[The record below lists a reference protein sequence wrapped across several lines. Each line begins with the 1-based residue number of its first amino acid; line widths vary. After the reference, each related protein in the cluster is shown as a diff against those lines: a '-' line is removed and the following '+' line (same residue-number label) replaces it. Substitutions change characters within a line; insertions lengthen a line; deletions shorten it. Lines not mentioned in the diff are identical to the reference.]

1 MPRLTRSTERSGDRK
16 NAEINFR
23 GNRSKAR
30 SDRVDGKIGSRLRG
44 GLANVLPPF
53 YQDRRGGSTFARPG
67 AARRASS
74 HSSRVRRRN
83 ARVAHARPVAHSS
96 RRDQGGRGGRAA
108 ASTVVVRPTT
118 AVAVGSQLR
127 PKIGSPRFS
136 GRDHP
141 PWAATVMCPKATP
154 TGRGTHFRGHDGPP
168 SPHAPRPPARPPAP
182 PAASAPLPRTPTLA
196 VGSGRDP
203 SAGGGVEARMSGDT

>member
-1 MPRLTRSTERSGDRK
+1 MGPNAGRANAAATDK

-96 RRDQGGRGGRAA
+96 RRDQGGRGRRAA

-118 AVAVGSQLR
+118 AVAAGS
-127 PKIGSPRFS
+127 KIHQNRFP
-136 GRDHP
+136 GIF
-141 PWAATVMCPKATP
+141 
-154 TGRGTHFRGHDGPP
+154 G
-168 SPHAPRPPARPPAP
+168 ARPPA
-182 PAASAPLPRTPTLA
+182 L
-196 VGSGRDP
+196 GRHRDVSEGDP
-203 SAGGGVEARMSGDT
+203 HCSRDAL

>member
-1 MPRLTRSTERSGDRK
+1 MQSLERSGPAALVRAVGAGGRFERLATTDAKHGTQRRPTK
-16 NAEINFR
+16 MRTLTFAETAL
-23 GNRSKAR
+23 KADT
-30 SDRVDGKIGSRLRG
+30 DRVDGKIGSRLRG

-74 HSSRVRRRN
+74 HSSRVKR
-83 ARVAHARPVAHSS
+83 RVARASHTRETVAHSS

-118 AVAVGSQLR
+118 AVAVGSKIH

-136 GRDHP
+136 GRDYP
-141 PWAATVMCPKATP
+141 PWAPTVMLSLI
-154 TGRGTHFRGHDGPP
+154 HI
-168 SPHAPRPPARPPAP
+168 
-182 PAASAPLPRTPTLA
+182 
-196 VGSGRDP
+196 
-203 SAGGGVEARMSGDT
+203 